1 MRTVKRNPFL
11 SGVCAILGGLF
22 LWAGAAR
29 ADVASDRAAAI
40 LVVPKV
46 VFDSNGKYSPND
58 KPTDTE
64 IQVTNVSNQPVN
76 VRCFYVDAV
85 SHCSNSPSD
94 ACFTTLDCQTF
105 GAGGICVPGWV
116 ETDFAFTLTPH
127 QPIAWQASEG
137 LSSLPDGETVLA
149 GNSGSIPRVGED
161 PFFGE
166 LKCIEVDAN
175 EAPTD
180 QNDLKGEATIVA
192 ADSSGIDA
200 RGYNAVGVEAIPGIN
215 DGNNTLVLGGSDAE
229 YNGCPSV
236 LILDHFFDDAVEPIT
251 GDSVKTHLTLVPCS
265 EDFQNQATF
274 FTTVQL
280 LVFNE
285 FEQRFSASRPLNC
298 FHEFELCSLGLQ
310 TDRPIDDTDP
320 ASQSCQR
327 SVFSAFVQGT
337 LTGQTRIRGTSSGQ
351 PSNFGDGTVDHGDG
365 LLGVA
370 EEFYRT
376 DAGDLDTVVTSDA
389 FNIDQSGERT
399 TPDFIILPAATH

>member
-22 LWAGAAR
+22 LWVGAAR

-40 LVVPKV
+40 LVVPKI
-46 VFDSNGKYSPND
+46 VFDSDGRYTPND

-64 IQVTNVSNQPVN
+64 IQITNVSDQQVFA
-76 VRCFYVDAV
+76 RCFYVDAV
-85 SHCSNSPSD
+85 SHCSNSPSQ

-116 ETDFAFTLTPH
+116 ETDFQISLTPH
-127 QPIAWQASEG
+127 QPIVWTASAG
-137 LSSLPDGETVLA
+137 LSKPP
-149 GNSGSIPRVGED
+149 SGAKGDIPRVSED

-166 LKCIEVDAN
+166 LKCVEVDSN
-175 EAPTD
+175 NAPTD

-192 ADSSGIDA
+192 ANSGGPDA
-200 RGYNAVGVEAIPGIN
+200 RGYNAIGVQAIPGIN
-215 DGNNTLVLGGSDAE
+215 DGNNTLILGGSDAE

-236 LILDHFFDDAVEPIT
+236 LILDNFFDDAVEPIT

-265 EDFQNQATF
+265 EDFLNQQTF

-310 TDRPIDDTDP
+310 TDRPIDDDDP

-327 SVFSAFVQGT
+327 SIFSAFVQGT
-337 LTGQTRIRGTSSGQ
+337 LTGQTRIRGTDSGQ
-351 PSNFGDGTVDHGDG
+351 PNNFANGAEAPGNG

-370 EEFYRT
+370 EEFFRD
-376 DAGDLDTVVTSDA
+376 DAGDLDSVVTSDA

-399 TPDFIILPAATH
+399 TPDFIILP

>member
-46 VFDSNGKYSPND
+46 VFDSSGRFSPND

-64 IQVTNVSNQPVN
+64 IQVTNVSNQKVN

-85 SHCSNSPSD
+85 SHCSNSPSN

-127 QPIAWQASEG
+127 QPIVWQASLG
-137 LSSLPDGETVLA
+137 LTSLPDGETVVA
-149 GNSGSIPRVGED
+149 GNSGNIPPVGED

-166 LKCIEVDAN
+166 LKCVEVDDN

-180 QNDLKGEATIVA
+180 RNDLKGEATIVA
-192 ADSSGIDA
+192 ADKGGIDA
-200 RGYNAVGVEAIPGIN
+200 RGYNAVGVEAIQGIN
-215 DGNNTLVLGGSDAE
+215 DGNDTLILGGSDAE
-229 YNGCPSV
+229 YNGCPNV
-236 LILDHFFDDAVEPIT
+236 LILDHFFDDAIEPIT
-251 GDSVKTHLTLVPCS
+251 GDAVKTHLTLVPCS
-265 EDFQNQATF
+265 EDFLNQNTF

-310 TDRPIDDTDP
+310 SGQDRPIDDDDP

-327 SVFSAFVQGT
+327 SIFSAFVEGT

-351 PSNFGDGTVDHGDG
+351 PTEFTDHGDG

-370 EEFYRT
+370 EEFFRS
-376 DAGDLDTVVTSDA
+376 DPDDLDTVVTSDA
-389 FNIDQSGERT
+389 FNVHQSGERT
-399 TPDFIILPAATH
+399 TPDFIVMPAAK